1 VSATVRASAGPTV
14 SVAQAF
20 LATMSMAAAAIHFA
34 VMGEHFAEYAA
45 FGVFFSVV
53 AWLQASWAVGVIV
66 LPTKRLLFAGLV
78 GNALVVA
85 VWLFSRTTGLPIGP
99 EPGAPEP
106 AAFVDVLSTILEVAI
121 VAGTAV
127 LLLRGRPTPSLRG
140 RAAWLGLVGLIVV
153 LAVLTTWSVA
163 AGASSGGEH
172 GADYGGS
179 GGAAASAGQPGF
191 ARVDLGNGG
200 RFVQV
205 LVDASDSID
214 QVHLTFFDG
223 DGQQLDVD
231 SMAMSGVSPSGE
243 ELDVPIALFEP
254 GHYAASLDLESGD
267 WAFRIEGATRDAED
281 FDVSF
286 TMTIE

>member
-1 VSATVRASAGPTV
+1 VSATARASVGPTV
-14 SVAQAF
+14 SVAHAS
-20 LATMSMAAAAIHFA
+20 LATLSMAAAAIHFA

-45 FGVFFSVV
+45 LGVFFSVV
-53 AWLQASWAVGVIV
+53 AWLQASWAVGVTV
-66 LPTKRLLFAGLV
+66 LPTKRLLLAGLV

-140 RAAWLGLVGLIVV
+140 RAAWLGLIGLIVV

-163 AGASSGGEH
+163 AGASSGTEH
-172 GADYGGS
+172 GTNYGGS
-179 GGAAASAGQPGF
+179 GAAASAGQPGF
-191 ARVDLGNGG
+191 ARVNLGNGG

-205 LVDASDSID
+205 LVDASGSID

-231 SMAMSGVSPSGE
+231 SVAMSGVSPSGE

-267 WAFRIEGATRDAED
+267 WTFRIEEATRDAED